1 MRAATPNPNIL
12 IVSVVLHFA
21 QSLQPLIFIYDFVT
35 VNLASASS
43 NKAAIR
49 TDRDSIV
56 VAIRAVVMS
65 MLEL

>member
-1 MRAATPNPNIL
+1 VRAATPNPNIL

-21 QSLQPLIFIYDFVT
+21 ESLQPLIFVYDFVT

-43 NKAAIR
+43 NKAATI

-56 VAIRAVVMS
+56 AAIKAVVMS